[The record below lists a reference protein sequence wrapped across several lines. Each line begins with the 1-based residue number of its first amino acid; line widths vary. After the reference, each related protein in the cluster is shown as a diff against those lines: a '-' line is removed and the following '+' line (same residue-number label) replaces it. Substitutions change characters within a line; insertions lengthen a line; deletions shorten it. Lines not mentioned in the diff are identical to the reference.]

1 MILVL
6 NLGSQSIKWKI
17 FDKSSKGLKLIK
29 GNKRDVFALKNYEKI
44 LEDEMKSIVVYKKDI
59 KKVGHR
65 VVCAGDALRKPA
77 KIDSKTLD
85 EIRKYNK
92 IAPLHNPY
100 NILGIKTATRFFP
113 KAEQIAIFDTEFFS
127 NLPIKSSIYP
137 LPTKINEKY
146 GFKRFGFHGI
156 SHEYVAKE
164 GAKIISKRFNSLRI
178 ITCHLG
184 GGASITAIKNGKAI
198 DTSLGYSP
206 MDGLMMM
213 TRSGSIDPG
222 IIFELLNDF
231 SKDRVRHILN
241 YESGLK
247 GISGQKDMLSLLRRV
262 RKGDKKAK
270 LAFDIFCHQIKKYI
284 GAYFAILGGCDLLIF
299 TGSIGAGDPKT
310 RNTVCKDLNIL
321 KNTKVLA
328 IKTDE
333 ELAII
338 RKIA

>member
-1 MILVL
+1 LIL
-6 NLGSQSIKWKI
+6 NLGSQSIKWKL
-17 FDKSSKGLKLIK
+17 FDKSVKGLKLIRE
-29 GNKRDVFALKNYEKI
+29 NKRNIFISKNYEKI
-44 LEDEMKSIVVYKKDI
+44 LEDEMKSLASYKKDI
-59 KKVGHR
+59 RKVGHR
-65 VVCAGDALRKPA
+65 VVLGGDKLRKPIR
-77 KIDSKTLD
+77 IDDKVLE

-100 NILGIKTATRFFP
+100 NVLGIKTAKKFFS
-113 KAEQIAIFDTEFFS
+113 KAEQIAVFDTEFFA
-127 NLPIKSSIYP
+127 NLPEKAFVYP
-137 LPTKINEKY
+137 LPLKITEKY

-164 GAKIISKRFNSLRI
+164 GAKIINKRFNSLKI

-206 MDGLMMM
+206 MEGPMMM

-231 SKDRVRHILN
+231 SSEKVKHILN

-247 GISGQKDMLSLLRRV
+247 GISGQKDMLSVLRRV

-270 LAFDIFCHQIKKYI
+270 LAFDIFCYQIRKYI
-284 GAYFAILGGCDLLIF
+284 GAYFGILGGCDLLVF

-310 RNTVCKDLNIL
+310 RNTICKDLNIL

-333 ELAII
+333 ELAIA
-338 RKIA
+338 KKV

>member
-6 NLGSQSIKWKI
+6 NLGSQSIKWKL
-17 FDKSSKGLKLIK
+17 FDKSGKGLKLIK
-29 GNKRDVFALKNYEKI
+29 EKNREVYISKNYEKI
-44 LEDEMKSIVVYKKDI
+44 LEDEMKSLANYKKDI

-65 VVCAGDALRKPA
+65 VVLGGDKLRKPT
-77 KIDSKTLD
+77 KIDDKVLE

-100 NILGIKTATRFFP
+100 NVLGIKIAQKYFN
-113 KAEQIAIFDTEFFS
+113 KAEQIAVFDTEFFA
-127 NLPIKSSIYP
+127 NLPEKASVYP
-137 LPTKINEKY
+137 LPEKITEKY

-156 SHEYVAKE
+156 SHEYVAKV
-164 GAKIISKRFNSLRI
+164 GAKIINKRFNSLRI

-206 MDGLMMM
+206 MEGLMMM

-231 SKDRVRHILN
+231 SIEKVKHILN

-247 GISGQKDMLSLLRRV
+247 GISGQKDMLSVLRRV

-270 LAFDIFCHQIKKYI
+270 LAFDIFCYQIRKYI
-284 GAYFAILGGCDLLIF
+284 GAYFGILGGCDLLVF

-310 RNTVCKDLNIL
+310 RNTICKDLNIL

-333 ELAII
+333 ELM
-338 RKIA
+338 IAKKV

>member
-6 NLGSQSIKWKI
+6 NLGSQSIKWKL
-17 FDKSSKGLKLIK
+17 FDKSGKGLKLIRE
-29 GNKRDVFALKNYEKI
+29 NKRNIFISKNYEKI
-44 LEDEMKSIVVYKKDI
+44 LEDEMKSLAIYKKDI

-65 VVCAGDALRKPA
+65 VVLGGDKLRRPV
-77 KIDSKTLD
+77 KIDDKVLE

-100 NILGIKTATRFFP
+100 NVLGIKIAKKFFS
-113 KAEQIAIFDTEFFS
+113 KAEQIAVFDTEFFA
-127 NLPIKSSIYP
+127 NLPEKASIYP
-137 LPTKINEKY
+137 LPLKITEKY

-164 GAKIISKRFNSLRI
+164 GAKIINKRFNSLRI

-206 MDGLMMM
+206 MEGLMMM

-231 SKDRVRHILN
+231 SNEKVKHILN

-247 GISGQKDMLSLLRRV
+247 GISGQKDMLSVLRRV

-270 LAFDIFCHQIKKYI
+270 LAFDIFCYQVKKYI
-284 GAYFAILGGCDLLIF
+284 GSYFGILGGCDLLIF

-310 RNTVCKDLNIL
+310 RNTICKDLNIL

-333 ELAII
+333 ESAIAK
-338 RKIA
+338 KI

>member
-6 NLGSQSIKWKI
+6 NLGSQSIKWKL
-17 FDKSSKGLKLIK
+17 FDKSNKGLRLIK
-29 GNKRDVFALKNYEKI
+29 ENNRNVFISKNYEKI
-44 LEDEMKSIVVYKKDI
+44 LEDEMKSLAGDKKDI

-65 VVCAGDALRKPA
+65 VVLGGDKLRKPV
-77 KIDSKTLD
+77 KIDDKVLE

-92 IAPLHNPY
+92 IAPLHNQY
-100 NILGIKTATRFFP
+100 NVLGIRVAQKYFN
-113 KAEQIAIFDTEFFS
+113 KAEHIAVFDTEFFA
-127 NLPIKSSIYP
+127 NLPEKASIYP
-137 LPTKINEKY
+137 LPEKITEKY

-156 SHEYVAKE
+156 SHEYVAKV
-164 GAKIISKRFNSLRI
+164 GAKIINKRFNSLRI

-206 MDGLMMM
+206 MEGLMMM

-231 SKDRVRHILN
+231 SIEKVKHILN

-247 GISGQKDMLSLLRRV
+247 GISGQKDMLSVLRRV

-270 LAFDIFCHQIKKYI
+270 LAFDIFCYQIRKYI
-284 GAYFAILGGCDLLIF
+284 GAYFGILGGCDLLVF
-299 TGSIGAGDPKT
+299 TGNIGAGDPKT
-310 RNTVCKDLNIL
+310 RNTICKDLNIL
-321 KNTKVLA
+321 KNTKVLS
-328 IKTDE
+328 IKADE
-333 ELAII
+333 ETAIAK
-338 RKIA
+338 KI